1 MPPLVSSEAPA
12 PIISTVPNEP
22 ALLPRSKPEA
32 SAVPLS
38 EIVRKPVPLSL
49 TVSCPDCKELPEPV
63 IFSVP
68 WDPTCVPSVTV
79 VDAMAL
85 PPAAMFNLPVPK
97 KPTLRATAF
106 HWEPMPFMVAVP
118 D

>member
-1 MPPLVSSEAPA
+1 M
-12 PIISTVPNEP
+12 
-22 ALLPRSKPEA
+22 
-32 SAVPLS
+32 
-38 EIVRKPVPLSL
+38 
-49 TVSCPDCKELPEPV
+49 